1 MTEDSKTG
9 VKKITFTHQEAPTTP
24 QASPQEP
31 EEEEESNDMNA
42 SFSWTTGFSMKLNGD
57 KLPREFLI
65 MWILTLI
72 VAIFGIIMKY
82 VF

>member
-1 MTEDSKTG
+1 MEDSKTDF
-9 VKKITFTHQEAPTTP
+9 KKTTVTHEVIPSAP
-24 QASPQEP
+24 SPPEP
-31 EEEEESNDMNA
+31 EEPESNDMNA

-82 VF
+82 MF

>member
-1 MTEDSKTG
+1 MEDSKTDF
-9 VKKITFTHQEAPTTP
+9 KKTTVTHEVIPSAT
-24 QASPQEP
+24 SPPEP
-31 EEEEESNDMNA
+31 EEPESNDMNA

-82 VF
+82 MF